1 MNRLGA
7 PVRAGLAL
15 LGVLYLAGAVP
26 ALLAPRWFFDRFPG
40 LGRRWTAA
48 YPPFN
53 EHLVADLG
61 ATFATLAT
69 LLLVAAWLGDARVGV
84 VVLAAVLVFS
94 TLHLVFHATHHG
106 TLTGLDLVG
115 SLVALVVGVLFPATL
130 LVAVARTHRA

>member
-1 MNRLGA
+1 MTRLGA

-40 LGRRWTAA
+40 LGQRWTAA

-53 EHLVADLG
+53 QHLVADLG
-61 ATFATLAT
+61 ATFATMAA
-69 LLLVAAWLGDARVGV
+69 LLLVAAWLGDRRVAV
-84 VVLAAVLVFS
+84 VVLAGVLVFS

-106 TLTGLDLVG
+106 TLAGVDLVA
-115 SLVALVVGVLFPATL
+115 SLVALALGVLVPAAL
-130 LVAVARTHRA
+130 LVAVARTQRA